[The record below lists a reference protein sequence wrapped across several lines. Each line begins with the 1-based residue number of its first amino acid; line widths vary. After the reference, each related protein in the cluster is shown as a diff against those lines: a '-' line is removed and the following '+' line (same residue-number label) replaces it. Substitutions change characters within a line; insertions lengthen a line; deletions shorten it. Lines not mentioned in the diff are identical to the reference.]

1 LAEKDLHTDKLL
13 FLSIAN
19 GDGQA
24 FAQIFRQYF
33 EPLRTNA
40 YKLMKSEFWA
50 EEVVQEVFLHLW
62 AQRETLV
69 NIDAPGAYLYRLTAN
84 RCLNRL
90 RRQELEARMQYF
102 VSQVLHNSDNGRQEQ
117 LPDYRKLEKLIA
129 EATARLPDQQRRI
142 FLLQQEEGLSYQE
155 IASRLG
161 ISKNTVRN
169 HMVQTL
175 KSIRQYLYRHGDFF
189 LLLFS
194 VWFLF

>member
-1 LAEKDLHTDKLL
+1 MVEKDLHTDKLL
-13 FLSIAN
+13 FRAIAN

-24 FAQIFRQYF
+24 FSQVFRRYF
-33 EPLRTNA
+33 EPLRANA
-40 YKLMKSEFWA
+40 YKLLKSEFWA
-50 EEVVQEVFLHLW
+50 EEVVQEVFLYIW

-69 NIDAPGAYLYRLTAN
+69 DIDAPGAYLYRVTAN

-102 VSQVLHNSDNGRQEQ
+102 VSQALHNSNDDHQDNIPNY
-117 LPDYRKLEKLIA
+117 LKLEKLIT
-129 EATARLPDQQRRI
+129 EATTRLPDQQRRI

-175 KSIRQYLYRHGDFF
+175 KNIRQYLHQHGDFF

-194 VWFLF
+194 IWFLF